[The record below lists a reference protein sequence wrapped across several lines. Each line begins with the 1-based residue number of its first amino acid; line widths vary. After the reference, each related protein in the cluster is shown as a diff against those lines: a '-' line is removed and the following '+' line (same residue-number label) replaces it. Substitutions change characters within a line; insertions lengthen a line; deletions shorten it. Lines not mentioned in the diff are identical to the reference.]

1 MPKDLQQEASLAK
14 KRYMDLCRQGRVF
27 DARNRT
33 IGVSESLGTRQRGAQ
48 ALVEALYGSTKF
60 GWIDLEI
67 LTCLGVSQQE
77 PVLEE
82 GGICFLPGNKCPG

>member
-33 IGVSESLGTRQRGAQ
+33 IGVSH
-48 ALVEALYGSTKF
+48 
-60 GWIDLEI
+60 
-67 LTCLGVSQQE
+67 
-77 PVLEE
+77 
-82 GGICFLPGNKCPG
+82 